1 MGSCDLRNTQS
12 LTDMNKYIALI
23 DCNNFY
29 ASCERVFDPSLKFK
43 PVVVLSN
50 NDGCVIAR
58 SAEAKL
64 LGIKMGEPL
73 FKCKNILKKE
83 SVKVFSSNY
92 TLYADMSNR
101 VMSII
106 KNHFEDVEVY
116 SIDEAFVSI
125 EAASINNLYKEL
137 VSLRNKILKWT
148 GIPVSIGLST
158 TKTLAKLAGRKAKK
172 SLGVYSLFDPRDLTN
187 ALREVAAGSVWGIG
201 RRLEKKLFLKGIS
214 NAYQLSVFNHR
225 KARILGSVNL
235 VRTILELNGVPCLDI
250 DSVVDSK
257 RQITTSR
264 AFGSPIYDLDLLK
277 EAVSVYVS
285 RAAEKLRLQG
295 SSCSTITV
303 ALSTN
308 RFSQKEPYKFL
319 VETQSLISSTDSTSK
334 LISSAKKIL
343 ESIFK
348 KGPGYK
354 KAHIFLSGLEKSASK
369 QYSLEDNIFSID
381 KETNLMRVF
390 DKLNIFYG
398 RDTLKYASTG
408 ISRDWLMKR
417 ERKSKSY
424 TTNWSEILTIQL

>member
-1 MGSCDLRNTQS
+1 MGSCDLRNTQG
-12 LTDMNKYIALI
+12 LINMGKYIALI

-29 ASCERVFDPSLKFK
+29 ASCERVFSPSLKNK

-58 SAEAKL
+58 SAEAKMA
-64 LGIKMGEPL
+64 GIKMGEPL
-73 FKCKNILKKE
+73 FKCKDIIKKE

-106 KNHFEDVEVY
+106 KNHFQDVEVY
-116 SIDEAFVSI
+116 SIDEAFVFI
-125 EAASINNLYKEL
+125 EAVSVENLHEEL
-137 VSLRNKILKWT
+137 VSLRSKILKWT
-148 GIPVSIGLST
+148 GIPVSIGVST

-172 SLGVYSLFDPRDLTN
+172 NLGVHCLCDSKDFTN
-187 ALREVAAGSVWGIG
+187 ALREVKVGSVWGVG
-201 RRLEKKLFLKGIS
+201 RRLEKKFFLKGIYD
-214 NAYQLSVFNHR
+214 AYQLSVLDHKR
-225 KARILGSVNL
+225 ARSLGSVNI
-235 VRTILELNGVPCLDI
+235 VRTILELNGVRCLSI
-250 DSVVDSK
+250 DSIPDNK

-264 AFGSPIYDLDLLK
+264 AFGSLVYTLDVLQ
-277 EAVSVYVS
+277 EAVSAYIS
-285 RAAEKLRLQG
+285 RAAEKLRIQG

-308 RFSQKEPYKFL
+308 RFSQKESYSFFVKT
-319 VETQSLISSTDSTSK
+319 ESLISSTDSTSK
-334 LISSAKKIL
+334 LVSVGKRIL

-354 KAHIFLSGLEKSASK
+354 KAHIFLSGLESSASR
-369 QYSLEDNIFSID
+369 QYSLEDDVASIAKD
-381 KETNLMRVF
+381 TNLMRVL
-390 DKLNIFYG
+390 DRLNVSYG

-408 ISRDWLMKR
+408 MSRDWLMKR
-417 ERKSKSY
+417 ERKSPSY